1 MLLDFLAMIRRSN
14 KAGGNMR
21 SQQGF
26 TLIECVIAITIISIV
41 IAIAIPSF
49 QKYAINGN
57 LKAATRDITSDFSSL
72 KGRAIAENTTF
83 SITFNV
89 ANNNYLVQQGGVT
102 IQTKT
107 PAYFARDIR
116 ITGITFPG
124 STITFQTRGT
134 ASAGTLNLINS
145 RNSTAAI
152 TTNITGRTNVQ
163 FNMQ

>member
-1 MLLDFLAMIRRSN
+1 MIPRGTKTVGYARFP
-14 KAGGNMR
+14 R
-21 SQQGF
+21 GF
-26 TLIECVIAITIISIV
+26 TLIECVIAITIIAIV

-57 LKAATRDITSDFSSL
+57 LKAAARDIISDFSSL

-83 SITFNV
+83 SITFSV

-116 ITGITFPG
+116 ITSVTFPG

-145 RNSTAAI
+145 RNSMASI
-152 TTNITGRTNVQ
+152 TTNITGRANVQ

>member
-1 MLLDFLAMIRRSN
+1 MIRRSN
-14 KAGGNMR
+14 SIGGSLR
-21 SQQGF
+21 SQEGF
-26 TLIECVIAITIISIV
+26 TLIECVIVISIISIV

-57 LKAATRDITSDFSSL
+57 LKAAARDIVSDFSSL

-83 SITFNV
+83 SMSFSV

-107 PAYFARDIR
+107 PAYYARDIR
-116 ITGITFPG
+116 ITSVTFPG
-124 STITFQTRGT
+124 STIIFQTRGT
-134 ASAGTLNLINS
+134 ASAGTLNLING

-152 TTNITGRTNVQ
+152 TTNITGRANVQ